1 MSTFKKIGSIVDNTN
16 TSYSMYYANEVAN
29 TPALA
34 FVFEGWAELLKNNM
48 AFPRVH
54 FGNKDSVVWIENDA
68 GEIVALILYAIR
80 KDEDDCWILLTYTVP
95 SYRGRGINPKLLDV
109 VKEIVIDTND
119 EDPKINL
126 IGGTLILNQDLLNL
140 LNTTSRSYNDRQIGR
155 NALIKI
161 TQNKQTQNPL

>member
-1 MSTFKKIGSIVDNTN
+1 MSTFKEIGSIVDNTN
-16 TSYSMYYANEVAN
+16 TSYRMYYANEVAN

-48 AFPRVH
+48 AFLRVH

-95 SYRGRGINPKLLDV
+95 SYRGRGINPKLLDI
-109 VKEIVIDTND
+109 VKEIAKTKFEIKTISSNIFANNTSALKAI
-119 EDPKINL
+119 EKTGRKIIAYRTRL
-126 IGGTLILNQDLLNL
+126 DI
-140 LNTTSRSYNDRQIGR
+140 
-155 NALIKI
+155 
-161 TQNKQTQNPL
+161 

>member
-34 FVFEGWAELLKNNM
+34 YVFEGWTELLKNNM

-109 VKEIVIDTND
+109 VKEIAKTKFEIKTISSNIFATNTSALKAI
-119 EDPKINL
+119 EKTGRKIIAYRTRL
-126 IGGTLILNQDLLNL
+126 DI
-140 LNTTSRSYNDRQIGR
+140 
-155 NALIKI
+155 
-161 TQNKQTQNPL
+161 